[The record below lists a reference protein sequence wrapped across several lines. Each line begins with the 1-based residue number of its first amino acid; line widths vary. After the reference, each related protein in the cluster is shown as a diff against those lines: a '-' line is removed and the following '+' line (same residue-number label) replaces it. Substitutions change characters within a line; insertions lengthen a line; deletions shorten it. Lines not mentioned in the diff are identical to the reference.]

1 MVRNYNTFDFPTF
14 VFDQI
19 IVYYIVS
26 INGFF
31 AQITFSYLL

>member
-1 MVRNYNTFDFPTF
+1 MVRNNNTFEFPTF

-26 INGFF
+26 ISGFF